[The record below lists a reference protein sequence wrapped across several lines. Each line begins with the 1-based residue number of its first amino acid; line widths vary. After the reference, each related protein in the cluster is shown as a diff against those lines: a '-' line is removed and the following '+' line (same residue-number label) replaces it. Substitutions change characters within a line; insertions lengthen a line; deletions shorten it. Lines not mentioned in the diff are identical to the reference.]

1 MMTDS
6 DKTSERRCLKKY
18 NKSENVTRLSKNL
31 VGVTNISQ
39 T

>member
-6 DKTSERRCLKKY
+6 DKTSERRCFKKY

>member
-1 MMTDS
+1 MTDS
-6 DKTSERRCLKKY
+6 DKTSVRTCLKKY
-18 NKSENVTRLSKNL
+18 NTSENVTRLSKNL